1 MLPSAYKSQ
10 NEYHLER
17 ELDNR
22 EGEKKKNNTSVK
34 TGRTVVSV
42 NGLNS
47 RGREWEFL
55 RQTESLGMGGE
66 AGPSPQGRLRAG
78 PQWSNC
84 AEDPDLRQGKVKLG

>member
-1 MLPSAYKSQ
+1 MIVDFIILLALAYKSQ

-22 EGEKKKNNTSVK
+22 EGGKKSVK

-42 NGLNS
+42 KGLNS

-55 RQTESLGMGGE
+55 RQTAWAWVGSRSLTARKVE
-66 AGPSPQGRLRAG
+66 GRTTGVEL
-78 PQWSNC
+78 C
-84 AEDPDLRQGKVKLG
+84 